1 MRIVCRYGAAMR
13 LRLIRH
19 ATLELDY
26 GGRRLLVDPMLDPAE
41 ARGPVANTPNDRR
54 NPLVELPE
62 PAEEV
67 AARAELVLVT
77 HLHADH
83 LDDTAVALL
92 KGDRPVLCQPEDA
105 DTLRERG
112 FTDARPV
119 EDTLEVDGVSVT
131 RTGGQHGTGKI
142 AEMLAPV
149 SGFVLRAE
157 GEPTVYIAGDTI
169 WCDEVHAAL
178 EEHRPDVVVVNA
190 GAARFIEGD
199 PITMTADDVVAVARY
214 APQARV
220 VAVHMEAINHCGLT
234 RADLHQRIHAEG
246 LQDRVTVPEDGTEI
260 PLP

>member
-1 MRIVCRYGAAMR
+1 MR

-62 PAEEV
+62 PAEDV
-67 AARAELVLVT
+67 AARAEIVLVT

-105 DTLRERG
+105 ETLRERG

-119 EDTLEVDGVSVT
+119 EDALEVDGMQ
-131 RTGGQHGTGKI
+131 RR
-142 AEMLAPV
+142 P
-149 SGFVLRAE
+149 
-157 GEPTVYIAGDTI
+157 
-169 WCDEVHAAL
+169 
-178 EEHRPDVVVVNA
+178 HRR
-190 GAARFIEGD
+190 AARHRRDRGD
-199 PITMTADDVVAVARY
+199 ARAGLRLRPARRRESRPSTSPATRSGATRS
-214 APQARV
+214 APRSTSTRPTSWSS
-220 VAVHMEAINHCGLT
+220 T
-234 RADLHQRIHAEG
+234 RAARASP
-246 LQDRVTVPEDGTEI
+246 RATRSS
-260 PLP
+260 

>member
-26 GGRRLLVDPMLDPAE
+26 GGRRLLVDPMLDAAE
-41 ARGPVANTPNDRR
+41 ARGPVENTPNDRR
-54 NPLVELPE
+54 NPLVELPD

-83 LDDTAVALL
+83 LDGTAVELL
-92 KGDRPVLCQPEDA
+92 KGDRPVVCQPEDVE
-105 DTLRERG
+105 TLRERG
-112 FTDARPV
+112 FTDPRPAPV
-119 EDTLEVDGVSVT
+119 ELDGISVA

-149 SGFVLRAE
+149 SGFVLRAD

-169 WCDEVHAAL
+169 WCDEVRAAL
-178 EEHRPDVVVVNA
+178 DAHSPDVVVVNA
-190 GAARFIEGD
+190 SGARFVEGG
-199 PITMTADDVVAVARY
+199 PIVMTADDVAAVTEHTSARII
-214 APQARV
+214 
-220 VAVHMEAINHCGLT
+220 AVHLEAINHCLEPRAALQGLP
-234 RADLHQRIHAEG
+234 
-246 LQDRVTVPEDGTEI
+246 VTVPEDGAEI
-260 PLP
+260 

>member
-1 MRIVCRYGAAMR
+1 MR

-62 PAEEV
+62 PAADV
-67 AARAELVLVT
+67 AARAEIVLVT

-83 LDDTAVALL
+83 LDDTAVELL
-92 KGDRPVLCQPEDA
+92 QGDRPVLCQPEDA
-105 DTLRERG
+105 EALRGRG

-119 EDTLEVDGVSVT
+119 DGALEVDGLSVA
-131 RTGGQHGTGKI
+131 RTGGQHGTGEL

-169 WCDEVHAAL
+169 WCDEVRDAL
-178 EEHRPDVVVVNA
+178 DEHRPDVVVVNA
-190 GAARFIEGD
+190 SGARFTEGD
-199 PITMTADDVVAVARY
+199 PIVMTAEDVATVARHVL
-214 APQARV
+214 PARV
-220 VAVHMEAINHCGLT
+220 VVVHLEAINHCLEP
-234 RADLHQRIHAEG
+234 RSAYRDLP
-246 LQDRVTVPEDGTEI
+246 VSVPVDGAAVPATGASR
-260 PLP
+260 

>member
-1 MRIVCRYGAAMR
+1 MR

-62 PAEEV
+62 PAEDV
-67 AARAELVLVT
+67 AARAEIVLVT

-83 LDDTAVALL
+83 LDDTAVELL
-92 KGDRPVLCQPEDA
+92 AGDRPVLCQPEDA
-105 DTLRERG
+105 EALRGRG

-119 EDTLEVDGVSVT
+119 EGALELDGIQVA
-131 RTGGQHGTGKI
+131 RTGGQHGTGEI

-149 SGFVLRAE
+149 SGFVLRAD
-157 GEPTVYIAGDTI
+157 GEPTVYVAGDTI
-169 WCDEVHAAL
+169 WCDEVHDAIDA
-178 EEHRPDVVVVNA
+178 HAPDVVVVNA
-190 GAARFIEGD
+190 GGARFNEGD
-199 PITMTADDVVAVARY
+199 PIVMTADDVVAVARH
-214 APQARV
+214 APDARV
-220 VAVHMEAINHCGLT
+220 VAVHMEAINHCLLT
-234 RADLHQRIHAEG
+234 RADLHQRVHEEQ
-246 LQDRVTVPEDGTEI
+246 LHDHVTVPENGAEV

>member
-1 MRIVCRYGAAMR
+1 MVCRYGAAMR

-26 GGRRLLVDPMLDPAE
+26 GGRRLLVDPMLDPAG

-67 AARAELVLVT
+67 AARAEVLLVT

-92 KGDRPVLCQPEDA
+92 QGDRPVLCQPEDA
-105 DTLRERG
+105 ETLRGRG
-112 FTDARPV
+112 FGDVRPV
-119 EDTLEVDGVSVT
+119 EDALELDAIHIT
-131 RTGGQHGTGKI
+131 RTGGQHGTGQI

-149 SGFVLRAE
+149 SGFVLRAD
-157 GEPTVYIAGDTI
+157 GEPTLYIAGDTI
-169 WCDEVHAAL
+169 WCEEVRGAL

-190 GAARFIEGD
+190 GGARFNEGD
-199 PITMTADDVVAVARY
+199 PIVMTADDVKTVSEHTGA
-214 APQARV
+214 QV
-220 VAVHMEAINHCGLT
+220 VAVHLEAINHCLEPRAALAGL
-234 RADLHQRIHAEG
+234 RVSVPADGAEVVA
-246 LQDRVTVPEDGTEI
+246 DPAES
-260 PLP
+260 